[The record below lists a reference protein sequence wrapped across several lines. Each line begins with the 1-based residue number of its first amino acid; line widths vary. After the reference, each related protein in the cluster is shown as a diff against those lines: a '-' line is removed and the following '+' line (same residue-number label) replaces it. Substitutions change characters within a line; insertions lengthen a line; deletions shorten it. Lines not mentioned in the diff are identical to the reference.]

1 MGLDYSALVVKRV
14 GDKFQLQQVI
24 CQKADKGKPET
35 IKVLA
40 ELEPTDK
47 DKINYEPAIYEEI
60 YLRLIVK
67 DSAKMSF
74 AYSKNGKKFQT
85 VGDEFKMR
93 EGKWIGAKFGFLAE
107 EPAGKAPSG
116 FMDID
121 WIRITK

>member
-67 DSAKMSF
+67 DGAKMSLHTARMARNFKLLVMSSKCAKASGLGLSLVSLPKNLQGKLHQVSWTLIGF
-74 AYSKNGKKFQT
+74 A
-85 VGDEFKMR
+85 
-93 EGKWIGAKFGFLAE
+93 
-107 EPAGKAPSG
+107 
-116 FMDID
+116 
-121 WIRITK
+121 